1 MTRRP
6 LPAQDLARPSNA
18 GALVGLLET
27 ADRSIA
33 THLDRHLGRFDVRR
47 ERRSQQ
53 ELPEI
58 AMRLGRSLRA
68 GSPLEQALIEAADIG
83 HPSLLRVREQLI
95 AGRPIGDAV
104 DDWAKTAAS
113 EPERLLVAALSL
125 GRESGGNLAS
135 AIDLVGGGI
144 RDDLQLDARRRTL
157 LTQSR
162 LSAGLL
168 VALPIVFA
176 TLASVL
182 QGRVIYQG
190 LGGLILLMVGGG
202 LDLLG
207 LAWIR
212 RLLRGLT

>member
-6 LPAQDLARPSNA
+6 LPVEELPRPAHAS
-18 GALVGLLET
+18 ALVGVFET
-27 ADRSIA
+27 ADHAIA
-33 THLDRHLGRFDVRR
+33 THLDRYVRRFDMGRM
-47 ERRSQQ
+47 RRSQQ
-53 ELPEI
+53 DLPEI
-58 AMRLGRSLRA
+58 AMRIARSLRA
-68 GSPLEQALIEAADIG
+68 GCPLEQALMEAADTG
-83 HPSLLRVREQLI
+83 HPSLIRVREQLI

-104 DDWAKTAAS
+104 DDWASTAAS

-125 GRESGGNLAS
+125 GRETGGNLAS
-135 AIDLVGGGI
+135 ATDLVGAGI

-168 VALPIVFA
+168 VALPVVFA

-190 LGGLILLMVGGG
+190 VGGLFLVSVGGV

-207 LAWIR
+207 LLWIR